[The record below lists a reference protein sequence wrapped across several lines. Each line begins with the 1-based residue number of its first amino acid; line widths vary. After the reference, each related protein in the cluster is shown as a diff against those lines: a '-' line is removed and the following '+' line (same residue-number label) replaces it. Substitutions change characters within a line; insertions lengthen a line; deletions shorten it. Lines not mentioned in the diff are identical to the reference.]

1 MGAKR
6 LFEVWKEQEKAE
18 KEGEEKRA
26 VEEQQDAMKA
36 LEHRTIDSKL
46 EMDILDALEETKA
59 WGNKRDLIRGDH
71 LVGLF
76 NQHVEGEEGGGG
88 VEKEEEEEARKA
100 FARARREGGGEGG
113 LKKLEDSDGEG
124 EEGKREGRGEGGL
137 LVAGAAMGPKGGGG
151 FKPVISI
158 KAKKRKGEG
167 EENGGKVEKKK
178 KKEKEVER
186 GGIPPAASAA
196 PVASTIKVPPVRA
209 ATAPISGDGGNG
221 GGGEGG
227 GAAGLGGLMASYG
240 SSSDED

>member
-76 NQHVEGEEGGGG
+76 NQHAEGGERAGG
-88 VEKEEEEEARKA
+88 DGEEEEEEARKA
-100 FARARREGGGEGG
+100 FARARR
-113 LKKLEDSDGEG
+113 
-124 EEGKREGRGEGGL
+124 
-137 LVAGAAMGPKGGGG
+137 GGGG
-151 FKPVISI
+151 
-158 KAKKRKGEG
+158 
-167 EENGGKVEKKK
+167 GGGTEKIGRFGWG
-178 KKEKEVER
+178 R
-186 GGIPPAASAA
+186 GGG
-196 PVASTIKVPPVRA
+196 R
-209 ATAPISGDGGNG
+209 
-221 GGGEGG
+221 EGG
-227 GAAGLGGLMASYG
+227 RG
-240 SSSDED
+240 